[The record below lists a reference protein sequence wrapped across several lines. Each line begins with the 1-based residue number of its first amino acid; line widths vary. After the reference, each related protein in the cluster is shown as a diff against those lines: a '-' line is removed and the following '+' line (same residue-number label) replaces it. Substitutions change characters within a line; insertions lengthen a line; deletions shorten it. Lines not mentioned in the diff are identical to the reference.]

1 MAATPPARRVLVID
15 DEPGIRSFTGRALS
29 SAGFAVTGAASGHK
43 GLQAALSGPHDL
55 VLLDLALPDL
65 GGEEVLRRL
74 QQQRPDL
81 AVLVWSANHGTQ
93 CRTPVPG
100 AWRLRLL
107 AKTNIHERTDLA
119 RCRLPS
125 LAGPLDGKEACK
137 GLIA

>member
-29 SAGFAVTGAASGHK
+29 SAGFAVTEAASGHK

-81 AVLVWSANHGTQ
+81 AVLVWSATTEPN
-93 CRTPVPG
+93 
-100 AWRLRLL
+100 A
-107 AKTNIHERTDLA
+107 ER
-119 RCRLPS
+119 RS
-125 LAGPLDGKEACK
+125 LALGACAYLQKPISMKELISRVAAC
-137 GLIA
+137 LR